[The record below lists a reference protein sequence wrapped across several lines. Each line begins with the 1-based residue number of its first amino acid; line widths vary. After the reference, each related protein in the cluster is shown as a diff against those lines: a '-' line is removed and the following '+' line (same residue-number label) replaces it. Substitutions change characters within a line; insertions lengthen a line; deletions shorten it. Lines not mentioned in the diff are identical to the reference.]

1 MGIGVVKCVL
11 LIVVAYLALVGL
23 AQLGVSFGRW
33 LTTGGTLRDCWLVVA
48 AAPGE
53 EGLEM
58 RLRQAHSQL
67 LTTPALQG
75 ARLVVADCGL
85 TGEARELCRCF
96 CQETGT
102 PLLLR
107 EELPRFLT
115 TRGERG
121 QGSAGA
127 EREWAKGGDDS
138 AYTAGGWS

>member
-1 MGIGVVKCVL
+1 MVTGAIKCVL
-11 LIVVAYLALVGL
+11 LIIVAYLALVGL
-23 AQLGVSFGRW
+23 AQMGVNFGRW
-33 LTTGGTLRDCWLVVA
+33 LTTGGTLRNCWLVVA

-85 TGEARELCRCF
+85 TGEAREICRCF
-96 CQETGT
+96 CRETGT
-102 PLLLR
+102 PLLPR

-115 TRGERG
+115 TRQEGTGRD
-121 QGSAGA
+121 GA
-127 EREWAKGGDDS
+127 AAPEKS
-138 AYTAGGWS
+138 C